1 MKQDLITVTC
11 VLIIITIVGWTIHVG
26 RSVVVPIAFAMI
38 VTYIVFGLAEIFR
51 YLPRIGKRLRAGV
64 RYGSAALLIVL
75 VAWLGVD
82 LLLADTDRMVAV
94 APRYE
99 ATLLVLL
106 SKAAVLLHIETE
118 PTWAAMRREILDTVN
133 IQALLAKLIGSV
145 SSIIAT
151 IVLVL
156 LYAAFFLAEHERFR
170 EKLLAVMHR
179 KPDFASVISTINAKI
194 GTYLA
199 LKALLGAV
207 LGGLSWIC
215 MRMVGL
221 EFAGPLAVLIL
232 VLNFVPYVGA
242 LVSVALP
249 SLLGMLQFGGWNEP
263 LFLLISLGL
272 LNFLVGN
279 LLDPWLMGGSLNLS
293 ASVILMSLA
302 VWTAIWGVA
311 GAFLAV
317 PGTVA
322 FTIICA
328 AFDSTRPL
336 ATLLTRERVPT
347 SSPETPS

>member
-1 MKQDLITVTC
+1 MKQDLITCTC
-11 VLIIITIVGWTIHVG
+11 VLLIVTIIGWIIHVG
-26 RSVVVPIAFAMI
+26 RPVVVPIAFAVI

-51 YLPRIGKRLRAGV
+51 YLPRIGRRLRAGV

-82 LLLADTDRMVAV
+82 MLLADTDRMVAV
-94 APRYE
+94 APKYE
-99 ATLLVLL
+99 ATLLLLL
-106 SKAAVLLHIETE
+106 SKGAVLLHIETE
-118 PTWAAMRREILDTVN
+118 PTWAAMRREILTTVN
-133 IQALLAKLIGSV
+133 IQALLTKLIGSV

-156 LYAAFFLAEHERFR
+156 LYAGFFLVEHDRFR
-170 EKLLAVMHR
+170 QKLLAVMHR
-179 KPDFASVISTINAKI
+179 KPDFESVINDINAKI

-199 LKALLGAV
+199 LKALMGAV
-207 LGGLSWIC
+207 LAALSWIC
-215 MRMVGL
+215 MRIVGL

-232 VLNFVPYVGA
+232 VLNFVPYAGSF
-242 LVSVALP
+242 VSVVLPAL
-249 SLLGMLQFGGWNEP
+249 LAVLQFGSMNEP
-263 LFLLISLGL
+263 IFVLVSLGL

-279 LLDPWLMGGSLNLS
+279 LLDPWMMGGSMNLS

-328 AFDSTRPL
+328 AFDATRPFS
-336 ATLLTRERVPT
+336 TLLTRDAAPHIRPDT
-347 SSPETPS
+347 LH